1 MQTAQYPAHARRTR
15 TLWIAAALAA
25 CTSFE
30 ISAFAVSGD
39 LQGLNRTDATNW
51 SATSAWSGNNLRGWQ
66 ELDLIPCRVVLN
78 GPADNS
84 PVTIQFPRT
93 RHGVP
98 GFEDLFFISNSP
110 NVTLAG
116 PPVLSAPADSEE
128 WSYRLNVTIAD
139 SDGEPACIYFYARL
153 AAGSDRNPGS
163 SLHLRGEPSLSP
175 LQIHKPGPAAR
186 KPDLGVSLAG
196 PEGAL
201 PGETL
206 VYGISYTNS
215 ATGSNDIAHNS
226 VLTAML
232 PPFAEYVPGSASA
245 GGSLNGNV
253 LSWNLG
259 DLGPGDA
266 GSVSYQVIVSPD
278 VAPGFVLTNI
288 ASIDADEN
296 DLVLADNSST
306 FTTAV
311 AANTSPSPGGAVRI
325 TRITRF
331 DDEIFHIYFE
341 THAGRSYAI
350 QYTKDFIEWTTDPAV
365 IPGKGIEVVSR
376 QRNAGEKRFYRV
388 MELP

>member
-1 MQTAQYPAHARRTR
+1 MKTAQPPLRSRRTR
-15 TLWIAAALAA
+15 SLCLAVALAA
-25 CTSFE
+25 CTGFE
-30 ISAFAVSGD
+30 VSTFAFSGD
-39 LQGLNRTDATNW
+39 LQGLNRTDATDWN
-51 SATSAWSGNNLRGWQ
+51 ARSAWSGNNLRGWQ

-78 GPADNS
+78 GPGNNS

-93 RHGVP
+93 RHGLP

-110 NVTLAG
+110 NVTLAA
-116 PPVLSAPADSEE
+116 PPVLSAPAGSEE
-128 WSYRLNVTIAD
+128 WSYRLNVTKAD
-139 SDGEPACIYFYARL
+139 SDCEPGYIYFYARL

-163 SLHLRGEPSLSP
+163 SLYLRGEPSLSP

-186 KPDLGVSLAG
+186 KPDLGVSLTG
-196 PEGAL
+196 PGGAA

-206 VYGISYTNS
+206 VYDLSYTNS
-215 ATGSNDIAHNS
+215 ATGSNDIAHNT
-226 VLTAML
+226 VLTAVL

-259 DLGPGDA
+259 TMGPGHV

-278 VAPGFVLTNI
+278 VAPGFVLTNL
-288 ASIDADEN
+288 ALIDADEN
-296 DLVLADNSST
+296 DLVLADNSSA

-311 AANTSPSPGGAVRI
+311 AANTLPAPGGAVRI

-331 DDEIFHIYFE
+331 DEEIYHVYFE

-350 QYTKDFIEWTTDPAV
+350 QYTKDFIQWTTDPAV

-376 QRNAGEKRFYRV
+376 QRQGGEKRFYRV